1 MNPMANVQVTM
12 PETMKEWVE
21 AQVRS
26 GRYAN
31 ASDYLRDLVRRDQ
44 DGNQE
49 LIEALEEGSA
59 SGISDRSLE
68 DIWQAAKSKTKAQ
81 ARHG

>member
-1 MNPMANVQVTM
+1 MASVQVTM

-31 ASDYLRDLVRRDQ
+31 ASDYMRDLVRRDQ
-44 DGNQE
+44 DVNQD
-49 LIEALEEGSA
+49 LIEALEEGAA
-59 SGISDRSLE
+59 SGISDQSLQ
-68 DIWQAAKSKTKAQ
+68 DIWQSAKTKARV
-81 ARHG
+81 RHG

>member
-1 MNPMANVQVTM
+1 MADLQVTM
-12 PETMKEWVE
+12 PEPMKEWVE
-21 AQVRS
+21 AQIRS

-44 DGNQE
+44 DANQE
-49 LIEALEEGSA
+49 LIEALEEGAA

-68 DIWQAAKSKTKAQ
+68 DIWQAARSK
-81 ARHG
+81 ARG

>member
-1 MNPMANVQVTM
+1 MADLQVTI
-12 PETMKEWVE
+12 PDAMKEWVD
-21 AQVRS
+21 AQIQS

-49 LIEALEEGSA
+49 LIEALEAGAA

-68 DIWQAAKSKTKAQ
+68 DIWQAAKGKAKVV
-81 ARHG
+81 APHG

>member
-1 MNPMANVQVTM
+1 MASVQVTM

-21 AQVRS
+21 AQVRT

-44 DGNQE
+44 DSSRD
-49 LIEALEEGSA
+49 LIDALEEGAA
-59 SGISDRSLE
+59 SGISDQSME
-68 DIWQAAKSKTKAQ
+68 DIWQSAKAKANAKAK